1 MIVSKLLKI
10 MLWKLFLIRMVQFML
25 EYSRRGENG
34 QGTFTYS
41 DGRRYLGGWEN
52 GEMWNGKSI
61 RQKPK
66 YHCKGCE
73 WEKDKTITPH

>member
-10 MLWKLFLIRMVQFML
+10 MLWKLILIRMVQFML

-34 QGTFTYS
+34 QGIFTYS

-52 GEMWNGKSI
+52 VEMWNGKV
-61 RQKPK
+61 
-66 YHCKGCE
+66 Y
-73 WEKDKTITPH
+73 DKNQNIITKVVNGKRIKQ

>member
-10 MLWKLFLIRMVQFML
+10 MLWKLILIRMVQFML

-34 QGTFTYS
+34 HGKLTWS

-52 GEMWNGKSI
+52 GEMWNGKV
-61 RQKPK
+61 
-66 YHCKGCE
+66 Y
-73 WEKDKTITPH
+73 DKNGNIQVKFVNGKRIKQ